1 MTPRD
6 TIEVAGADATDYLQG
21 QLSQDIASLGDGEV
35 VWSLI
40 LDPTGKVDS
49 WVRVRRLAEQRY
61 LLDVESGFVDALVA
75 RLERFRLRVDVTIEP
90 TDAVI
95 DAPLDWPGLTGDDE
109 RTRILAGLPR
119 LGAELTA
126 DTIPAEAGSTLIER
140 SVSFTKG
147 CYTGQ
152 ELVARVDSRG
162 GNVPRPVRLLRA
174 ADASV
179 VLAVGDEIVADG
191 DVVGTVTS
199 AAGDVALAP
208 VARRVEPG
216 RTVQVAGVDAV
227 VSVPGG
233 S

>member
-6 TIEVAGADATDYLQG
+6 AIEVAGADATDYLQG
-21 QLSQDIASLGDGEV
+21 QLSQDIAALGDGEI

-40 LDPTGKVDS
+40 LDPGGKVDS
-49 WVRVRRLAEQRY
+49 WVRVQRLAERRY
-61 LLDVESGFVDALVA
+61 LLDVEGGFVEALIA
-75 RLERFRLRVDVTIEP
+75 RLERFRLRVDVTIQP

-109 RTRILAGLPR
+109 RARILAGLPR

-174 ADASV
+174 ADASA

-191 DVVGTVTS
+191 AVVGTVTS

-208 VARRVEPG
+208 VVRRVEPG

-233 S
+233 N